1 MKFNYHLKSRNSYT
15 YKAYREYIDVLH
27 AQDKTT
33 GNNHSEAML
42 AYSKMNVTR
51 MKRLDKTALIRQDLA
66 EVILSLTN
74 QKWLILTEAWCG
86 DAAQNIHWIN
96 KMAALNSAIQ
106 VQLILRDENTDI
118 MHDYQTNGGN
128 SIPKLI
134 ALSRLSMVSRDSK
147 HCSREMSR
155 IEISVLHI
163 LELDSKTIPLELLPT
178 CQLKKMPNFKQRP
191 KWREK
196 TF

>member
-86 DAAQNIHWIN
+86 DAAQNIPWIN

-118 MHDYQTNGGN
+118 MHDYKTNGGN

-134 ALSRLSMVSRDSK
+134 ALDEHEQVLFTWGPRPRLMQEK
-147 HCSREMSR
+147 YIQMKNEG
-155 IEISVLHI
+155 IEYADLLKQIHTLYAKDNGTELQAEFYSI
-163 LELDSKTIPLELLPT
+163 LK
-178 CQLKKMPNFKQRP
+178 
-191 KWREK
+191 
-196 TF
+196 